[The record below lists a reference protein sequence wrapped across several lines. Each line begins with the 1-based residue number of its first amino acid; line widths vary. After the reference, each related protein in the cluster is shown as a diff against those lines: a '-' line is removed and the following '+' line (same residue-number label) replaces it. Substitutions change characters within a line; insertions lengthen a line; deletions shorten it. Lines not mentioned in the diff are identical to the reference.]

1 MTDDQPKYTLDYGK
15 APTDLFKNSSGQ
27 YGMITQDGAFVMRSS
42 DNSVIGG
49 GSSIKNASNKD
60 INIDDFYDDEPEQK
74 KQKKKRPFRMNA
86 NQIGKGMRR
95 AGNVISSVSNIA
107 EILVPEYA
115 PVLEAV
121 KDGATILKSS
131 GRVVRGY
138 GKIAKSAKNNG
149 TNGIQGKR
157 VEKLVKNVP
166 IDALTKMTA
175 FKYKGP
181 VKRKYRSVYADG
193 TITPIRPD
201 MMPKPMQKRP
211 LTKMDIEKYNSN
223 VSRYD
228 IF

>member
-1 MTDDQPKYTLDYGK
+1 MADDQPKYTLDYGK
-15 APTDLFKNSSGQ
+15 SPDGLFKNSSGQ
-27 YGMITQDGAFVMRSS
+27 YGMITQDGSFIIRSS
-42 DNSVIGG
+42 DNSVIDA
-49 GSSIKNASNKD
+49 GSIQNTSKKD
-60 INIDDFYDDEPEQK
+60 IDIDDFYDDETEPK
-74 KQKKKRPFRMNA
+74 KRKEKRPFRLNA

-107 EILVPEYA
+107 EILMPEYA

-131 GRVVRGY
+131 GRVVRGS
-138 GKIAKSAKNNG
+138 GKIAKSAKNHG

-157 VEKLVKNVP
+157 VEKLVNNVP
-166 IDALTKMTA
+166 IDALTKMKE

-181 VKRKYRSVYADG
+181 IKRKYRSVYADG
-193 TITPIRPD
+193 TVTPIRPD
-201 MMPKPMQKRP
+201 MIPKSMQKRP
-211 LTKMDIEKYNSN
+211 LTKIDIEKYNSN